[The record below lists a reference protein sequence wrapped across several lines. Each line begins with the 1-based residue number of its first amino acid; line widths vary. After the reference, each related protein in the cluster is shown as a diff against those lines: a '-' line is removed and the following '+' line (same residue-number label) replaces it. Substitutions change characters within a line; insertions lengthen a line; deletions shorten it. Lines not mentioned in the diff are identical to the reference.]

1 MSLGAQGNGL
11 GADPAEGEPGG
22 PGLGSPSSSGPFAG
36 RTAWARNLASPVRDF
51 LSAEIGGAVVL
62 LCAVVAALVWAN
74 SLWSSSYESVWTT
87 TLSVRLGGSGIA
99 QDLRHWINEGLMTL
113 FFLVVGLEAK
123 RELDMGQ
130 LRERRRLTVPL
141 VAALGGMAVPIL
153 IYLAFNSGGSGA
165 RGWGAAMSTDTAF
178 ALGLLALV
186 APGGTRLRVRLLTA
200 AVFDDLVALGV
211 IAVVYTNHLS
221 LTPLVAALGLFG
233 LLFAMRN
240 LVDAWAGRTAA
251 ILGVA
256 LWVALY
262 ESGIDPVIA
271 GLAIGL
277 TTSAY
282 NPMRTELEQATVLA
296 RSFREQPT
304 PALARS
310 AQRSVASA
318 ISPNERLQY
327 RLHPWTS
334 FVIVPLF
341 ALANAG
347 IHLDGSLLRGAVS
360 SPITLGIFFGYVVGK
375 PLGIVGAAW
384 IASRLWPD
392 RIRLAL
398 SVPVIVGAG
407 TVAGVGFTVSLLI
420 SSLAFHG
427 RELEE
432 AKLGVL
438 AAGIVVSF
446 AAWAVFGLI
455 RRLPNSVRAR
465 QLRRTTDD
473 IVDLS
478 DDVDPSH
485 DHIRGPDDALVTL
498 LEYGDYECP
507 YCGQAETV
515 IRELLDAFGDD
526 LRYVWRHLPLNDV
539 HPQAQMAA
547 EAAEAAAAQGAF
559 WQMHDYLLAHQDG
572 LAERDLERY
581 ADEIGLDA
589 DRFHYELG
597 RREYAER
604 VDDDVETADSSGVA
618 GTPTFFINGQRHQGA
633 YDIAS
638 LRNAVSGAR
647 RRAVLLR
654 DAAVGS
660 AR

>member
-1 MSLGAQGNGL
+1 
-11 GADPAEGEPGG
+11 
-22 PGLGSPSSSGPFAG
+22 
-36 RTAWARNLASPVRDF
+36 
-51 LSAEIGGAVVL
+51 
-62 LCAVVAALVWAN
+62 
-74 SLWSSSYESVWTT
+74 
-87 TLSVRLGGSGIA
+87 
-99 QDLRHWINEGLMTL
+99 MTF

-123 RELDMGQ
+123 RELDLGQ

-141 VAALGGMAVPIL
+141 VAALGGMALPIL
-153 IYLAFNSGGSGA
+153 IYLAFNGGGSGA

-211 IAVVYTNHLS
+211 IAVAYTDHLS
-221 LTPLVAALGLFG
+221 IGPLVVALGLLV
-233 LLFAMRN
+233 LLFALRY
-240 LVDAWAGRTAA
+240 LADAWAGRTAA
-251 ILGVA
+251 ILGAA

-262 ESGIDPVIA
+262 ESGIDPVIT

-296 RSFREQPT
+296 RAFREQPT
-304 PALARS
+304 SALARS
-310 AQRSVASA
+310 TQRGVASA

-347 IHLDGSLLRGAVS
+347 IHLDGSLLGDAVT

-507 YCGQAETV
+507 YCGQAEMV

-539 HPQAQMAA
+539 HPNAELAA
-547 EAAEAAAAQGAF
+547 EASEAAAAQGAF
-559 WQMHDYLLAHQDG
+559 WEMHRLLLDHQSELQAKD
-572 LAERDLERY
+572 LFKYAELL
-581 ADEIGLDA
+581 GLDT
-589 DRFHYELG
+589 DRVREDLRTRKWSG
-597 RREYAER
+597 RVAA
-604 VDDDVETADSSGVA
+604 DVESADVSGVA
-618 GTPTFFINGQRHQGA
+618 GTPSFFVNGQRHLGS
-633 YDIAS
+633 YDIETLSSAVRAAKARAALPAS
-638 LRNAVSGAR
+638 TI
-647 RRAVLLR
+647 
-654 DAAVGS
+654 
-660 AR
+660 